1 MGQAWSVSAYKEGD
15 ENGIF
20 ELMEAVYPEKKY
32 DREKW
37 MRWWRWMYMNNPAG
51 VSRIWI
57 ATHGD
62 KIVGHYPLIPTNMKI
77 GNEIVIASQ
86 NIDLMTHPDYRH
98 QGMFSTL
105 EKKAL
110 IEADKEGINVTYGFP
125 NESAYPGHLKSGW
138 FDVCP
143 MQVTFKPLNLE
154 NILKKGISNKFL
166 LKFCTVMS
174 RFVISIF
181 YKTKKPSKVDGL
193 TISEIISFDNRIN
206 LFWERISNDYRILTV
221 RDKEYLNW
229 RYFNV
234 PDADFTIY
242 LAEKNREILG
252 YIVLRC
258 VEVPEARGLKLGCIF
273 DVLALS
279 NQDEVIHS
287 LISKAIKYFEREKV
301 DAICCK
307 MIAGKR
313 LQNIF
318 RKNGFISS
326 RFIKYGY
333 LCAYTSL
340 LKISETY
347 LKDRNNWFIQLG
359 DSDFVGSHNSYI
371 Q

>member
-1 MGQAWSVSAYKEGD
+1 MGQAWTVRAYKEGD

-20 ELMEAVYPEKKY
+20 GLMEAVYTEKKY

-110 IEADKEGINVTYGFP
+110 IESDKEGINVTYGFP

-154 NILKKGISNKFL
+154 NILKKGISNNLL

-174 RFVISIF
+174 RFFISIF
-181 YKTKKPSKVDGL
+181 YKTKKPSEVDGL
-193 TISEIISFDNRIN
+193 VISKITSFDSRIN
-206 LFWERISNDYRILTV
+206 DFWKKVSNDHKILTV

-229 RYFNV
+229 RYFDG
-234 PDADFTIY
+234 PDVDYTIF
-242 LAEKNREILG
+242 LAEKNKEICG
-252 YIVLRC
+252 YIVLRA
-258 VEVPEARGLKLGCIF
+258 VKVPEVRGLLLGCIF
-273 DVLALS
+273 DILALPD
-279 NQDEVIHS
+279 QDDVIHC
-287 LISKAIKYFEREKV
+287 LISRAIEYFEKEKV
-301 DAICCK
+301 DAISCK
-307 MIAGKR
+307 MIADKTLR
-313 LQNIF
+313 RIF
-318 RKNGFISS
+318 RRNGFISS
-326 RFIKYGY
+326 RLINYGHF
-333 LCAYTSL
+333 CAYTNHPE
-340 LKISETY
+340 ISEPS
-347 LKDRNNWFIQLG
+347 LKKRENWFIQLG
-359 DSDFVGSHNSYI
+359 DSDFI
-371 Q
+371 